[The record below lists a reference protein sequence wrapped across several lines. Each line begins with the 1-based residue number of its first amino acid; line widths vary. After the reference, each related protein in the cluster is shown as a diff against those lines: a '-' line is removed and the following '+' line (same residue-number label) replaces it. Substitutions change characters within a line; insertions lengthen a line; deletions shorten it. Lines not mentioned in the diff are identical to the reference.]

1 MGLYMHTSRI
11 EDKTFRDGRRSV
23 EGVIRYE

>member
-1 MGLYMHTSRI
+1 MGLYMHTSHI
-11 EDKTFRDGRRSV
+11 EDTEFRDGRCSV